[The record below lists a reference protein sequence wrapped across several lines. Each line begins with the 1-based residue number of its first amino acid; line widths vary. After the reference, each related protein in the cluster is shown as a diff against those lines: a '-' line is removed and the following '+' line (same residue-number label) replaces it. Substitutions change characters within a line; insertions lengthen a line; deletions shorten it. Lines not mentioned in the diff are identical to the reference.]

1 MFLQQEDLS
10 MLAIETMY
18 VISAKSGEN
27 LRWLLC
33 EAEHGPAVLIPGA
46 DK

>member
-1 MFLQQEDLS
+1 MLQRRKDLL
-10 MLAIETMY
+10 MLAMEAMY
-18 VISAKSGEN
+18 VVSAKSGEN